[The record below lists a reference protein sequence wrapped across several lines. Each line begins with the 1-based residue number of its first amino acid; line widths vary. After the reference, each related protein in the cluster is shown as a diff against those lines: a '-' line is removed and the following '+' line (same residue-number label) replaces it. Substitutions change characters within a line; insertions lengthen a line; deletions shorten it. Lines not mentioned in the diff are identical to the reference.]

1 MLLQDVKA
9 IIKQKWES
17 WRSKDK
23 AVTIQHYSYIKQ
35 KSVLDDPK
43 VVLYIRECIKIV
55 WRMITQVPAMKIE
68 YQSTQLRGFHTQKGY
83 YRGMLSIGGDPK
95 EEIAYYLWP
104 ALFDGGN
111 RLVRKAEVLCK
122 KA

>member
-9 IIKQKWES
+9 IIQQKWES

-23 AVTIQHYSYIKQ
+23 AVTIHHYTFRNGR
-35 KSVLDDPK
+35 VLDDPK
-43 VVLYIRECIKIV
+43 VVWYIRECIKIV

-68 YQSTQLRGFHTQKGY
+68 YQSTQLRNFHTQKGY

-104 ALFDGGN
+104 ALFDGGK
-111 RLVRKAEVLCK
+111 RLVCKADVLCK
-122 KA
+122 TA

>member
-1 MLLQDVKA
+1 MLLQEVKA

-23 AVTIQHYSYIKQ
+23 AVTIHHYSHIKQ

-43 VVLYIRECIKIV
+43 VVLYIRECIKIE

-68 YQSTQLRGFHTQKGY
+68 YQSTQLRGFHTQKDCYGE
-83 YRGMLSIGGDPK
+83 MPSKGGDPK